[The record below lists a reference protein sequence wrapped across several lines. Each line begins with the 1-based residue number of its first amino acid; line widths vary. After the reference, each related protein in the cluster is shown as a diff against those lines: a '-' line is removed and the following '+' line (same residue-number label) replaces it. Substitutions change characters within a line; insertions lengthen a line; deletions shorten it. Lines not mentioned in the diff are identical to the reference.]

1 MSYTFT
7 KSTAISSISDVVE
20 GKVDITWKTG
30 KTYTYNISDVERF
43 VTMLSET
50 VSSDGSVGRF
60 VNSQIHQNVLQLANS

>member
-20 GKVDITWKTG
+20 SKVDITWTTG

-60 VNSQIHQNVLQLANS
+60 VNSQIYQNVLQLANS